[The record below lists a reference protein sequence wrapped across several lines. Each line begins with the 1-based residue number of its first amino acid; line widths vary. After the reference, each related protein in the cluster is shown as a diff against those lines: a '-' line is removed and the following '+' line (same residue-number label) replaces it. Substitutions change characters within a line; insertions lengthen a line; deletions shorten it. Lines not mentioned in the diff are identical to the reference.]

1 VSRRFLLNLLTKL
14 LTKCESLM
22 AFDRNKLVAY
32 PGLRQIVDQ
41 VLTVWP
47 EHDSY
52 CETRFRDDPPGFLA
66 RSEDLAGLV
75 LKLAGDDLAK
85 YCSDYRWMCEEFV
98 AEEYFFRQNGRY
110 RLSTFKEAY
119 EQVYNNPEYMSKYV
133 RGILISQFI
142 WSPHARAFDYFR
154 THFLPGNPS
163 GTRHLEVGPGH
174 GLFLYFASQDP
185 SIASLEAWDVSQ
197 SSIAATRHAL
207 DKFNVTRPIALREQ
221 DVLKAP
227 ERDGTYDSA
236 IISEVLEHLERPD
249 IALATLRKA
258 LRPGGR
264 IFINVPVN
272 SPAPDHIYLWTG
284 HTEFVDWVKAQGF
297 EIESTQFLPVTGATL
312 ERAAKRKLSISCI
325 VIARRPM

>member
-1 VSRRFLLNLLTKL
+1 
-14 LTKCESLM
+14 M
-22 AFDRNKLVAY
+22 AFDLAKLSGY
-32 PGLRQIVDQ
+32 PSLHRVVSE

-52 CETRFRDDPPGFLA
+52 CEIRFRDDPPGFVQ
-66 RSEDLAGLV
+66 RSEDLASLV
-75 LKLAGDDLAK
+75 LKLVGSDLPT
-85 YCSDYRWMCEEFV
+85 YCADYRWMCEEFV
-98 AEEYFFRQNGRY
+98 AEEYFFRTHGRY

-119 EQVYNNPEYMSKYV
+119 EQVYNNAEYMTKYV
-133 RGILISQFI
+133 HGILISQFI
-142 WSPHARAFDYFR
+142 WSPHALAFDYFR
-154 THFLPGNPS
+154 TDFLPGNAE

-185 SIASLEAWDVSQ
+185 RIASLEAWDVSQ
-197 SSIAATRHAL
+197 SSVAATRHAL
-207 DKFNVTRPIALREQ
+207 GKLGVSRPINLMEQ

-249 IALATLRKA
+249 LALATLRKA

-272 SPAPDHIYLWTG
+272 SPAPDHIYLWTS
-284 HTEFVDWVKAQGF
+284 HEEFVDWVKAQGF
-297 EIESTQFLPVTGATL
+297 EIEATRFLPVTGATL

-325 VIARRPM
+325 VIARRPMMA

>member
-1 VSRRFLLNLLTKL
+1 V
-14 LTKCESLM
+14 
-22 AFDRNKLVAY
+22 AFDLAKLSGY
-32 PGLRQIVDQ
+32 PSLHRVVSE

-52 CETRFRDDPPGFLA
+52 CELRFRDDPPGFVQ
-66 RSEDLAGLV
+66 RSEDLATLV
-75 LKLAGDDLAK
+75 LKLVGAELPT
-85 YCSDYRWMCEEFV
+85 YCADYRWMCEEFV
-98 AEEYFFRQNGRY
+98 AEEYFFRTHGRY

-119 EQVYNNPEYMSKYV
+119 EQVYNNAAYMTRYV
-133 RGILISQFI
+133 HGILISQFI

-154 THFLPGNPS
+154 THFLPGNAA

-185 SIASLEAWDVSQ
+185 NIATLEAWDVSQ
-197 SSIAATRHAL
+197 SSVAATRNAL
-207 DKFNVTRPIALREQ
+207 AKLGVTRSINLMEQ

-227 ERDGTYDSA
+227 ERDGVYDSA

-249 IALATLRKA
+249 LALATLRKA

-284 HTEFVDWVKAQGF
+284 HEEFVDWVKAQGF
-297 EIESTQFLPVTGATL
+297 EIEATQFLPVTGATL

-325 VIARRPM
+325 VIARRPAGSN